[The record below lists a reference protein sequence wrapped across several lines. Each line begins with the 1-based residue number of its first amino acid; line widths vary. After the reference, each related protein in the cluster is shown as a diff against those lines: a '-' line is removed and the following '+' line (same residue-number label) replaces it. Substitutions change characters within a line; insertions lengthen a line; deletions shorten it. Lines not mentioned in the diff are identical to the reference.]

1 MRYLMS
7 QFFKPMRKE
16 YLRIWLCLLLILFC
30 ILGVLGSLACSGG
43 GDGSAAEVRAQE
55 AERWMSILTASSGT
69 LDQTLDQ
76 RGGDMY
82 TLTLLNPSGQVARF
96 TDRPARETSIMA
108 LDEFLLMWDEGSDSF
123 LADPPNAAIEYKTGT
138 DTVVFVVEL
147 TNPRRDAI
155 LQTLIFDVLEIN
167 PYGGLS
173 HYADGTSPIQFAQFS
188 DPTLFVD
195 SSSYGG
201 CHKVSC
207 GDHATYPS
215 CMCWSRN
222 NDSCYNCNDCF
233 NAVSWCSDSGCC
245 G

>member
-1 MRYLMS
+1 M
-7 QFFKPMRKE
+7 
-16 YLRIWLCLLLILFC
+16 RIWSVIFGLVFLFA
-30 ILGVLGSLACSGG
+30 GFVACDS
-43 GDGSAAEVRAQE
+43 DDSPAEVRAQE

-69 LDQTLDQ
+69 LDQT
-76 RGGDMY
+76 GGDMY
-82 TLTLLNPSGQVARF
+82 TLTLLNPSGQVAQF

-123 LADPPNAAIEYKTGT
+123 LADPPNAAIEYNTST
-138 DTVVFVVEL
+138 DTVVYVVEL

-167 PYGGLS
+167 PDGGLS
-173 HYADGTSPIQFAQFS
+173 HYVDGTSTIQSAQFS

-201 CHKVSC
+201 CHNVSC
-207 GDHATYPS
+207 GDQATYPS

-233 NAVSWCSDSGCC
+233 NFVSWCSVSGCC